1 MDINQRKQSRLN
13 VSMQA
18 LIKGTDR
25 LGQSFDEATNS
36 ENISRG
42 GLAFLTTRELEPGAE
57 LDITIPRPPIG
68 QREQAPFFTTGKI
81 IRILQEGEEFRV
93 AVEFTGPQFRTF
105 IKET

>member
-1 MDINQRKQSRLN
+1 MGIEQRQQSRLS

-25 LGQSFDEATNS
+25 LGQLFDEAASS

-42 GLAFLTTRELEPGAE
+42 GLAFLTKRELEPGAE

-68 QREQAPFFTTGKI
+68 RREQAAFFTTGKI
-81 IRILQEGEEFRV
+81 IRIVQEGEEFRV
-93 AVEFTGPQFRTF
+93 AVEFTGPHFRTF

>member
-1 MDINQRKQSRLN
+1 MGIDQRKQARLS

-25 LGQSFDEATNS
+25 LGIPFDEASSS

-42 GLAFLTTRELEPGAE
+42 GLAFLTKRELEPGAE
-57 LDITIPRPPIG
+57 LDIVIPRPPIG
-68 QREQAPFFTTGKI
+68 PREQAPFFTTGKI
-81 IRILQEGEEFRV
+81 IRIFPQGDEFRI

-105 IKET
+105 VKET